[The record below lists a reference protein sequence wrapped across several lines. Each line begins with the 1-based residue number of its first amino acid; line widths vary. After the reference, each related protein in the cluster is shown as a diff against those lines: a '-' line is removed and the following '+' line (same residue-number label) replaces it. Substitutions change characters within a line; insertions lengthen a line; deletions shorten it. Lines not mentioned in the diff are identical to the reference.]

1 MNRCTINVIF
11 LSTLHRG
18 FDFTLFAVSVVNILK
33 ADDKQVNKEILQLL
47 NQNFKILADI
57 EETYA
62 VWLQR
67 NSSHFDL
74 TCFFKELKLPAVE
87 MVNSILCSQQF
98 ACMLLIN

>member
-1 MNRCTINVIF
+1 

-18 FDFTLFAVSVVNILK
+18 FDLILFAVSVTNILK
-33 ADDKQVNKEILQLL
+33 ADDKQVNKKILQLL
-47 NQNFKILADI
+47 NQNFKILADV

-74 TCFFKELKLPAVE
+74 TCFFKELKLSAVE
-87 MVNSILCSQQF
+87 MVNSILHS
-98 ACMLLIN
+98 